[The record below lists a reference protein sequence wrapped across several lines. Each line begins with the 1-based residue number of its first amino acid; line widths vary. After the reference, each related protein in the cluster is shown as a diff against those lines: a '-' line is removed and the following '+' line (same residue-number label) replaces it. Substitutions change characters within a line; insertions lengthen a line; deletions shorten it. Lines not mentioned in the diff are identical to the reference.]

1 MIKILRF
8 YLQSQMIKIVFKN
21 KKAWVNLSM
30 WSGSKLI
37 AREKGWMDQMVKIKI
52 MLKENANN

>member
-30 WSGSKLI
+30 LSGSKLI
-37 AREKGWMDQMVKIKI
+37 AREKGWMDRMVKIKT